1 MEACGADCQCSCNC
15 VTIRSKNVMGKKYVD
30 LVAKEHLNL
39 ISEALKK
46 EDSASSSSI
55 LDELERLRIEVKA
68 GSGRILPGMLTYDT
82 PPQVILSRT
91 DKEGRYV
98 LSKTEM
104 QKLKEDIEQY
114 LQRKD
119 ECKPLCLEDLD
130 E

>member
-1 MEACGADCQCSCNC
+1 ME
-15 VTIRSKNVMGKKYVD
+15 KKTNVD

-46 EDSASSSSI
+46 EGSVSSSSI
-55 LDELERLRIEVKA
+55 LYELEHLRIEVRA
-68 GSGRILPGMLTYDT
+68 GKGRILPGMLTYDT

-91 DKEGRYV
+91 DKEGCYV

-104 QKLKEDIEQY
+104 QKLREDIEQY